1 MQKSREILLARVLSL
16 VPEKNYVSASS
27 LAKQYSERF
36 REEIS
41 TAKISSLLAVLI
53 REGIVSRT
61 AKHRHFGILWAYAKS
76 KMEKIEDDF

>member
-1 MQKSREILLARVLSL
+1 MHKNKEIMLARVLSL
-16 VPEKNYVSASS
+16 VPEKNYTSASS

-61 AKHRHFGILWAYAKS
+61 VKHCHFGILWAYAKA
-76 KMEKIEDDF
+76 KMEKIEEDF

>member
-1 MQKSREILLARVLSL
+1 MQKSKEILLARVLSL
-16 VPEKNYVSASS
+16 VPDKNYISASS

-61 AKHRHFGILWAYAKS
+61 AKHRHFGILWAYAKA
-76 KMEKIEDDF
+76 KIEKNEEDF